1 MASNVPIGSM
11 IVPAGDERRPKL
23 TDFVN
28 LLLFVHEKLSSIK
41 SNILL
46 PFFNC
51 NDILLISKVQI

>member
-1 MASNVPIGSM
+1 M

-51 NDILLISKVQI
+51 NEIANDEKPPFFSFFQ